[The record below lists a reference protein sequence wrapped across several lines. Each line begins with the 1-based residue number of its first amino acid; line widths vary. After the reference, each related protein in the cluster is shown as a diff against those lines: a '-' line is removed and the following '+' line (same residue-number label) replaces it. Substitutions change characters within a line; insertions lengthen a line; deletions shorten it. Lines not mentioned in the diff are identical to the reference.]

1 MILNENYGNLNIL
14 DKSFLYYI
22 TYDDNSNVWNPKKIY
37 KNMNLK
43 NSMISP
49 ESKVEVDPVRP
60 HSMKHLIEIL
70 DKPDVAFIVF
80 RINRKQLCLISSNNN
95 LYDREFSGKII
106 VKPSIL
112 YTNLLQ
118 SDSTS
123 DAIPRSFDNDLSLK
137 KFLSKI
143 YNEYPKY
150 FGANTK
156 PVWDIIVVYKDFN
169 VAQKWKERDEAKK
182 GYIPTPKE
190 KEAYTDF
197 ILDYKNTWKQKC
209 INYVNEHMKDN
220 QNSNEIKQEL
230 LSKTSI
236 KKFKFKG
243 DFYNLNNCPRVN
255 FDSDDSYY
263 LKYISSNMD
272 NPIRVILIEFKMKGF
287 KPNIISVK
295 YCDINSSDI
304 NDYQPLF

>member
-123 DAIPRSFDNDLSLK
+123 DAIPRSFDNDLS
-137 KFLSKI
+137 
-143 YNEYPKY
+143 Y
-150 FGANTK
+150 
-156 PVWDIIVVYKDFN
+156 VWK
-169 VAQKWKERDEAKK
+169 
-182 GYIPTPKE
+182 TL
-190 KEAYTDF
+190 
-197 ILDYKNTWKQKC
+197 ILNL
-209 INYVNEHMKDN
+209 
-220 QNSNEIKQEL
+220 EI
-230 LSKTSI
+230 
-236 KKFKFKG
+236 
-243 DFYNLNNCPRVN
+243 
-255 FDSDDSYY
+255 
-263 LKYISSNMD
+263 
-272 NPIRVILIEFKMKGF
+272 
-287 KPNIISVK
+287 
-295 YCDINSSDI
+295 
-304 NDYQPLF
+304 